1 MMWLSPPI
9 HCTSSSVN
17 PSNSL
22 RRPRGSGP
30 RNHSSPRPL
39 TRIAKFRQLIVIAV
53 TTLEPGTSL
62 AASAMALAAAIDSR
76 RNE

>member
-1 MMWLSPPI
+1 M
-9 HCTSSSVN
+9 N

-22 RRPRGSGP
+22 HDTSGSGP

-53 TTLEPGTSL
+53 TTLDAGTSR
-62 AASAMALAAAIDSR
+62 AASAIALAAAIDSR

>member
-1 MMWLSPPI
+1 MWLSPPI

-17 PSNSL
+17 PSNSTASTC
-22 RRPRGSGP
+22 GSGP

-53 TTLEPGTSL
+53 TMLAAGTSL
-62 AASAMALAAAIDSR
+62 AASAMALAAAMDSR